1 MKQAV
6 SVSLGSAKRDS
17 AAELDLLGERVCIE
31 RRGTDGDRPRMSA
44 LFAELDGVVDAF
56 GLGGTDLA
64 LSVAGRRFPLRSV
77 TPLVENVRQ
86 TPLVDGSGLKNTLE
100 RAVAGF
106 IDDAIGRPK
115 PRRVLI
121 TSAADRWGT
130 AASFLAAGYEVVFGD
145 LMFGLGLPVPIRT
158 EAAFQRVAALIMPV
172 VGRLPFEMLY
182 PTGDSQD
189 VNTPKFGQWYDW
201 ATVIAGDCHFIKQ
214 YMPARLDGKIICTNT
229 TTAEDVALFRARGAA
244 WLVTTTPRINGRSF
258 GTNMLEAALVAA
270 SGKGRVLTDDELREM
285 IAELGLCPSA
295 MSLEA

>member
-17 AAELDLLGERVCIE
+17 AAELDLLGERVRIE

-44 LFAELDGVVDAF
+44 LFAELDGIVDAF
-56 GLGGTDLA
+56 GLGGADLA

-77 TPLVENVRQ
+77 MPLVENIRQ

-106 IDDAIGRPK
+106 IDDAIGRPE

-158 EAAFQRVAALIMPV
+158 KAAFQRVTALLMPV

-189 VNTPKFGQWYDW
+189 VNTPKFAEWYDW

-229 TTAEDVALFRARGAA
+229 TTSEDVALFQSRGAA
-244 WLVTTTPRINGRSF
+244 WLVTTTPRIDGRSF

-270 SGKGRVLTDDELREM
+270 SGLGRALTDAELSAM
-285 IAELGLCPSA
+285 IAALKLRPVALC
-295 MSLEA
+295 L

>member
-17 AAELDLLGERVCIE
+17 AAELDLLGERVRIE

-44 LFAELDGVVDAF
+44 LFAELDGIVDAF
-56 GLGGTDLA
+56 GLGGADLA

-77 TPLVENVRQ
+77 MPLVENIRQ

-106 IDDAIGRPK
+106 IDDAIGRPE

-158 EAAFQRVAALIMPV
+158 KAAFQRVTALLMPV

-189 VNTPKFGQWYDW
+189 VNTPKFAEWYDW

-229 TTAEDVALFRARGAA
+229 TTSEDVALFQSHGAA
-244 WLVTTTPRINGRSF
+244 WLVTTTPRIDGRSF

-270 SGKGRVLTDDELREM
+270 SGLGRALTDAELSAM
-285 IAELGLCPSA
+285 IAALKLRPVALC
-295 MSLEA
+295 L